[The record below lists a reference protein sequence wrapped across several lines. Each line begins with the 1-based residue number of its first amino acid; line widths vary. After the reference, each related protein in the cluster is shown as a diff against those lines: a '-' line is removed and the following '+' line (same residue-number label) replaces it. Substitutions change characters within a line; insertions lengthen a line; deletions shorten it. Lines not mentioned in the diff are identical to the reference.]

1 MNVPTTAFW
10 LVIPAAGVGRR
21 MGAERP
27 KQYLEVAGRTI
38 IEHTLNRFLD
48 YPGLQGIV
56 VALGEQDPYWPLL
69 ACSSD
74 ARIERVTGGGER
86 ADSVRNALLA
96 LIDRAADT
104 DWVLVHDAARPCLG
118 CDDLARLLDALRDHP
133 VGGILATPARDTM
146 KRVNDTGEIEATVDR
161 ATLWHAQ
168 TPQMFRLGSLLQS
181 LETGAATWLDGNRRG
196 LGAGAG
202 GAAAKRGRRIR
213 RQHQDHSPRGSGL
226 RRVAAEPILLRRR
239 RFTRR
244 SSCPVRLERHRA
256 LHDTRAS

>member
-48 YPGLQGIV
+48 YPGLQGFV

-74 ARIERVTGGGER
+74 ARIERVTGGCER

-96 LIDRAADT
+96 LIGRAADT

-118 CDDLARLLDALRDHP
+118 CHDLARLLDALRDHP

-146 KRVNDTGEIEATVDR
+146 KRVNDAGEIEATVDR

-168 TPQMFRLGSLLQS
+168 TPQMFRLGPLLQS
-181 LETGAATWLDGNRRG
+181 LELARQRG
-196 LGAGAG
+196 WTVTDEASALEQA
-202 GAAAKRGRRIR
+202 
-213 RQHQDHSPRGSGL
+213 GL
-226 RRVAAEPILLRRR
+226 RPSVVEGSADNIKITRPEDLAYAEWLLS
-239 RFTRR
+239 R
-244 SSCPVRLERHRA
+244 SS
-256 LHDTRAS
+256 